1 MTPTLLLLK
10 IGGLGVLFA
19 AAALF
24 VLGGGESVG
33 AWWRVRTRTYG
44 SWIVDEF
51 DAMFEAITV
60 ERAQAFITGMTVG
73 GALIG
78 FLLGNSLGS
87 RVFFAILLAGLGY
100 FVPKF
105 FVIWRRRQRL
115 DRIDDQLVDAL
126 RLMSNGLKAGLSL
139 QQALELAVRETKP
152 PIADEL
158 ARVVKEIHLGRLMD
172 DALRRFA
179 ERVPLED
186 NRIVVDSILTLRET
200 GGNLSETFDVMAS
213 TIVERKKVSGK
224 IKSMTAQGMTQGFI
238 MCLMP
243 PGMLLLFSFIDPT
256 YTAPLFNTMLGW
268 VVLAIITAL
277 DLMGLWL
284 MFKLVQIDV

>member
-1 MTPTLLLLK
+1 MTPMLLLIK
-10 IGGLGVLFA
+10 VGGLGVLFVA
-19 AAALF
+19 AAMF
-24 VLGGGESVG
+24 VMGGGEAVG

-60 ERAQAFITGMTVG
+60 ERAQAFITGMTAS

-78 FLLGNSLGS
+78 FLLANSLGS
-87 RVFFAILLAGLGY
+87 RIFFALFFGGMGY

-186 NRIVVDSILTLRET
+186 VRIVVDSILTLRET
-200 GGNLSETFDVMAS
+200 GGNLSETFDVVAN

-243 PGMLLLFSFIDPT
+243 PGMLLLFSFIDPS
-256 YTAPLFNTMLGW
+256 YTAPLFNTLLGW
-268 VVLAIITAL
+268 VVLAIIATL